1 MGICFKNF
9 SFQYDNLKNPTLKHI
24 NLEIGTGEK
33 VLIAGPSG
41 SGKSTLAHCLNG
53 LIPHAY
59 KGKMSGELLLD
70 GEPLYGKSLEAI
82 SKKVGTILQ
91 DADGQF
97 IALSVGEDVAFAF
110 ENDSMPVPHM
120 HEKVEE
126 ILKNFSMEAFSEQS
140 PQNLSGGQKQKVA
153 MAGVMAMQTD
163 ILLFDEPL
171 ANLDPMSGQ
180 LAMDTIDA
188 LHKGTDKTIIVVE
201 HRIEDVL
208 SHHFDRVV
216 LVSKGEIVF
225 NGTPDEVLRSGVL
238 EENGLREP
246 LYIEVLK
253 NCEIDLKEESTLTDI
268 STLTKYK
275 DKVMQVLGDLKP
287 TQEKDEHEVLLEC
300 KNLQFAYDKERGNIL
315 KDISFNV
322 YKGEFLA
329 ILGNNGAGKSTLLKA
344 LTGFCKLDQGEV
356 LYEGQNITKWSIR
369 KRADVIGYVM
379 QNPNHMITKYM
390 IYDEVAFGLR
400 NFGYSEEEV
409 KVRVTEALEK
419 CGLSP
424 YKKWPVA
431 SLSYGQKKRVTI
443 ASILALKPKVI
454 VLDEPTAGQDH
465 KNYTEFMNFLMTL
478 KEEGI
483 TVIMIT
489 HDIQLALEYADRAIV
504 LSSGQILADDTIY
517 HVLSQKEV
525 MKTANLKDT
534 SISTLARLYDVEDES
549 TFLKQ
554 VIQKGREH

>member
-1 MGICFKNF
+1 M
-9 SFQYDNLKNPTLKHI
+9 
-24 NLEIGTGEK
+24 
-33 VLIAGPSG
+33 
-41 SGKSTLAHCLNG
+41 
-53 LIPHAY
+53 
-59 KGKMSGELLLD
+59 
-70 GEPLYGKSLEAI
+70 
-82 SKKVGTILQ
+82 
-91 DADGQF
+91 
-97 IALSVGEDVAFAF
+97 
-110 ENDSMPVPHM
+110 
-120 HEKVEE
+120 
-126 ILKNFSMEAFSEQS
+126 
-140 PQNLSGGQKQKVA
+140 
-153 MAGVMAMQTD
+153 
-163 ILLFDEPL
+163 
-171 ANLDPMSGQ
+171 
-180 LAMDTIDA
+180 
-188 LHKGTDKTIIVVE
+188 
-201 HRIEDVL
+201 
-208 SHHFDRVV
+208 
-216 LVSKGEIVF
+216 
-225 NGTPDEVLRSGVL
+225 
-238 EENGLREP
+238 
-246 LYIEVLK
+246 
-253 NCEIDLKEESTLTDI
+253 
-268 STLTKYK
+268 
-275 DKVMQVLGDLKP
+275 
-287 TQEKDEHEVLLEC
+287 
-300 KNLQFAYDKERGNIL
+300 
-315 KDISFNV
+315 
-322 YKGEFLA
+322 
-329 ILGNNGAGKSTLLKA
+329 
-344 LTGFCKLDQGEV
+344 
-356 LYEGQNITKWSIR
+356 
-369 KRADVIGYVM
+369 IGYVM

-419 CGLSP
+419 CGLAP

>member
-1 MGICFKNF
+1 M
-9 SFQYDNLKNPTLKHI
+9 
-24 NLEIGTGEK
+24 
-33 VLIAGPSG
+33 
-41 SGKSTLAHCLNG
+41 
-53 LIPHAY
+53 
-59 KGKMSGELLLD
+59 
-70 GEPLYGKSLEAI
+70 
-82 SKKVGTILQ
+82 
-91 DADGQF
+91 
-97 IALSVGEDVAFAF
+97 
-110 ENDSMPVPHM
+110 
-120 HEKVEE
+120 
-126 ILKNFSMEAFSEQS
+126 
-140 PQNLSGGQKQKVA
+140 
-153 MAGVMAMQTD
+153 
-163 ILLFDEPL
+163 
-171 ANLDPMSGQ
+171 
-180 LAMDTIDA
+180 
-188 LHKGTDKTIIVVE
+188 
-201 HRIEDVL
+201 
-208 SHHFDRVV
+208 V

-246 LYIEVLK
+246 LYIEALK
-253 NCEIDLKEESTLTDI
+253 NCGVDLKEESTLTDI
-268 STLTKYK
+268 STLIKYK
-275 DKVMQVLGDLKP
+275 NKMMQVLADLKP
-287 TQEKDEHEVLLEC
+287 TEEKDEHEVLLEC

-356 LYEGQNITKWSIR
+356 RYEGQDITKWSIR

-419 CGLSP
+419 CGLAP

-525 MKTANLKDT
+525 METANLKDT